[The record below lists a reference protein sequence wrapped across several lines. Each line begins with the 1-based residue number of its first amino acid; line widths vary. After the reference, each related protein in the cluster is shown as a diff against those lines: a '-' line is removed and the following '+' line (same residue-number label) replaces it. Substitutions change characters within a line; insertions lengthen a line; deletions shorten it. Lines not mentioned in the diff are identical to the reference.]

1 MSESKNKVLLKVDEW
16 KSSSKHWFV
25 ADVHTWTGWRAMA
38 EVLDIEQDIDKFKE
52 LLLNKY
58 NATVESYRADKDF
71 LMFYWPESDYK
82 NAHQFKLDVNRLAR
96 KKNYLI

>member
-16 KSSSKHWFV
+16 KGGSKHWFV

-38 EVLDIEQDIDKFKE
+38 DILDVEQDIDKFKQF
-52 LLLNKY
+52 LKDKY
-58 NATVESYRADKDF
+58 YAITEAYYPEKDF

-82 NAHQFKLDVNRLAR
+82 NAHQFKLDVNRIAR